1 MSRYCIQLCS
11 TNKNIMFV
19 KTMEPCTDDV
29 FSPTS
34 SPKRLC
40 LEAESRRMS
49 CNAGTVVVHATTPT
63 PSSVSPVKRP
73 LQDVTL
79 RRNNSGSSSPSSF
92 PPSPGTP
99 VKTVA
104 DLVEGPLDPTTPT
117 ARLKM
122 LSCLAERLPYAS
134 GDNSLDDELYSHN
147 SNSENQRPASRKDKS
162 LGLLCQTFLKLYP
175 EYPEPSDDIVVCL
188 DEVAKHLGVERR
200 RVYDIVN
207 VLESVGMVAKE
218 AKNKYRWFGKG
229 ALMETLSKLK
239 ALSEKSNM
247 AAQIHTVKDFEFS
260 HSIEVSRMFVVP
272 SNEAINSGQA
282 TSASMPDENFMGGGG
297 GFLDLEVRREKSMG
311 IMSQRFLMLFLTS
324 PQRTVSLDLAAKVLI
339 GDPTIDKTQSL
350 VYKTKIRRLYDIAN
364 ILTSLG
370 LIRKVTVTEARGRK
384 SAFKYIGPDIGP
396 ASVEE
401 DIQIQTQSRHSLV
414 VTGPSSV
421 KKPVKAKVD
430 DRSPAKSPTSPSEC
444 SAKVLELLQQT
455 QQHNKRTSSRFG
467 RTYSDDVSAS
477 ARKTRHASFRSALSA
492 SGPSSAR
499 SLARHASFHDI
510 CEVAEMERRRLYS
523 TEEEPPR
530 DPVAPSA
537 PSTNSGT
544 SQPQQAG
551 TVSPATMSPPTVKEA
566 EAEKSEPS
574 PTTESHVITLSE
586 EQYTSLLQ
594 SLNLPLN
601 SKPIISIQQEK
612 TKKTDAQCKCTGAQQ
627 AQPAQPQHVTVPQQT
642 MQTTVQPQQQ
652 TTTTVLTATEMPT
665 AILTPTFSFSSW
677 FVEQQREVD
686 QRTPSGNSSE
696 ETTATATAVTPLPA
710 AARRLTYDSAPPT
723 PVTPSSPTEDCLVLD
738 TGGGAGDTGVP
749 TALLTPTSTTTTVA
763 AGTVTPVT
771 SNYYACFLRGATPS
785 PEVMPLVTGPPS
797 AATSP
802 QIPIFSPSN
811 CVLALSPVV
820 LGAATAAHH
829 HHQHPPHHHS
839 AAVPTITLPAG
850 TRFLTTT
857 AATTPVTP
865 VTMAPAPTTTE
876 KKSSSAARKLSLTK

>member
-1 MSRYCIQLCS
+1 
-11 TNKNIMFV
+11 
-19 KTMEPCTDDV
+19 MEPYTDV

-40 LEAESRRMS
+40 LDAESRMS
-49 CNAGTVVVHATTPT
+49 CSAGTVVIHATTPT
-63 PSSVSPVKRP
+63 SPSMSPAKRP

-79 RRNNSGSSSPSSF
+79 RRNNSGSSSPSSSF

-104 DLVEGPLDPTTPT
+104 DLVESPLDPTTPT

-147 SNSENQRPASRKDKS
+147 SENQKPISRKDKS
-162 LGLLCQTFLKLYP
+162 LGLLCQAFLKLYP

-188 DEVAKHLGVERR
+188 DEVARHLGVERR

-260 HSIEVSRMFVVP
+260 QSIEVSRMFVVP

-282 TSASMPDENFMGGGG
+282 TSASMPDENFLGCGS

-324 PQRTVSLDLAAKVLI
+324 PPRTVSLDLAAKVLI

-384 SAFKYIGPDIGP
+384 SAFKYIGPDIG
-396 ASVEE
+396 STSTEE

-421 KKPVKAKVD
+421 KKPAKAKVD
-430 DRSPAKSPTSPSEC
+430 DQSPVRSPTSPNEC
-444 SAKVLELLQQT
+444 SAEVLELLQQT
-455 QQHNKRTSSRFG
+455 QQVAKRTSSRFG
-467 RTYSDDVSAS
+467 RTYSDDISAS
-477 ARKTRHASFRSALSA
+477 ARKTRQGSSRSALSA

-523 TEEEPPR
+523 AEEPKKN
-530 DPVAPSA
+530 PVAPSVPA
-537 PSTNSGT
+537 TKSSA
-544 SQPQQAG
+544 SQHQQAG
-551 TVSPATMSPPTVKEA
+551 TVAPVSPPSVKEA
-566 EAEKSEPS
+566 EDVKGEPS

-612 TKKTDAQCKCTGAQQ
+612 TKKTDAAQCSKCTGAQHTQ
-627 AQPAQPQHVTVPQQT
+627 SAQPQQVMVPQQT
-642 MQTTVQPQQQ
+642 MVQAQQPTTA
-652 TTTTVLTATEMPT
+652 TVLTAADMPA
-665 AILTPTFSFSSW
+665 AILTPTFNLSSW
-677 FVEQQREVD
+677 FVDQRREVD
-686 QRTPSGNSSE
+686 QRTPSGNGSDV
-696 ETTATATAVTPLPA
+696 TTHTAAAAVTPLPA

-723 PVTPSSPTEDCLVLD
+723 PVTPSSPAEGGLVLD
-738 TGGGAGDTGVP
+738 AGGGVGGDAVVS
-749 TALLTPTSTTTTVA
+749 ASLLTPTSTTTTVA
-763 AGTVTPVT
+763 PGTVTPVT
-771 SNYYACFLRGATPS
+771 PNYYACFLRGATPS
-785 PEVMPLVTGPPS
+785 PEVMPLVTGPTS

-829 HHQHPPHHHS
+829 HHQHPSHHHP
-839 AAVPTITLPAG
+839 AVPTITLPAG

-865 VTMAPAPTTTE
+865 VAVAPVPTATE
-876 KKSSSAARKLSLTK
+876 KKSSTAARKLTLTK

>member
-1 MSRYCIQLCS
+1 
-11 TNKNIMFV
+11 MFLR
-19 KTMEPCTDDV
+19 TLEACTGDV

-40 LEAESRRMS
+40 LDAESRIS
-49 CNAGTVVVHATTPT
+49 CVADSAVLHATTPT
-63 PSSVSPVKRP
+63 SPSMSPAKRP

-79 RRNNSGSSSPSSF
+79 CHNNSGSSSPSSF

-99 VKTVA
+99 TKTVA
-104 DLVEGPLDPTTPT
+104 GFIESPLDPTTPT

-122 LSCLAERLPYAS
+122 LSCLAEQLPYAS
-134 GDNSLDDELYSHN
+134 GDNSMDDELYSHN
-147 SNSENQRPASRKDKS
+147 SENYKPVSRKDKS

-188 DEVAKHLGVERR
+188 DEVARHLGVERR

-207 VLESVGMVAKE
+207 VLESVGMVAKK

-239 ALSEKSNM
+239 ALSKKSNM
-247 AAQIHTVKDFEFS
+247 AAQIHNVKDFEFS
-260 HSIEVSRMFVVP
+260 HSIKASRMFVVP
-272 SNEAINSGQA
+272 SNEAINSGQV
-282 TSASMPDENFMGGGG
+282 TSTSMPEESFVGCGA

-324 PQRTVSLDLAAKVLI
+324 PPRTVSLDLAAKVLI

-384 SAFKYIGPDIGP
+384 SAFKYIGPDIG
-396 ASVEE
+396 STSTEE

-430 DRSPAKSPTSPSEC
+430 DLSPVLSPTSPNGCNAE
-444 SAKVLELLQQT
+444 VLQLLQQT
-455 QQHNKRTSSRFG
+455 QRVAKRTSSRFG
-467 RTYSDDVSAS
+467 RTYSDDVSTS
-477 ARKTRHASFRSALSA
+477 ARKTRSGSSHLALPASR
-492 SGPSSAR
+492 PSSAR
-499 SLARHASFHDI
+499 GLARHASFHDI
-510 CEVAEMERRRLYS
+510 CEVAEMERQRLYS
-523 TEEEPPR
+523 AEEESQQI
-530 DPVAPSA
+530 PVVPNVPATS
-537 PSTNSGT
+537 SGAT
-544 SQPQQAG
+544 QPEQAG
-551 TVSPATMSPPTVKEA
+551 TVVPVSAPSVKEA
-566 EAEKSEPS
+566 EAVNSAPN
-574 PTTESHVITLSE
+574 PMTESHVITLSE

-594 SLNLPLN
+594 SLNLPLD

-612 TKKTDAQCKCTGAQQ
+612 TKKVDAAQCSKCTGAQHTQ
-627 AQPAQPQHVTVPQQT
+627 SAQT
-642 MQTTVQPQQQ
+642 MVQAQQQ
-652 TTTTVLTATEMPT
+652 TTTTDMQAT
-665 AILTPTFSFSSW
+665 ILTPTFSFSSL
-677 FVEQQREVD
+677 FMEQQREAD
-686 QRTPSGNSSE
+686 QRTPSNNGGN
-696 ETTATATAVTPLPA
+696 ETMATASVTPLPA

-723 PVTPSSPTEDCLVLD
+723 PVTPSSLAEDGLILD
-738 TGGGAGDTGVP
+738 AGGGTEGGDAAVP
-749 TALLTPTSTTTTVA
+749 AALLTPTSTTTSMA

-771 SNYYACFLRGATPS
+771 PNYYACFLRGATPS
-785 PEVMPLVTGPPS
+785 PELPLVTNQKS
-797 AATSP
+797 AGTSP
-802 QIPIFSPSN
+802 HVPIFAPSN

-820 LGAATAAHH
+820 FSTATAAHH
-829 HHQHPPHHHS
+829 HRQHPPHHYP
-839 AAVPTITLPAG
+839 AVPTITLPPG

-865 VTMAPAPTTTE
+865 VAMAPAPTATE
-876 KKSSSAARKLSLTK
+876 KKSSTAARKLTLTK